1 MTVSVS
7 TSIPETAFNRRTVEG
22 KPLTN
27 DIQLANQIKLN
38 LGAGQKEEHNVQK
51 IEEKQPELSSNSNS
65 RKYQSRSNLTQ
76 VAPFVNITFYL
87 L

>member
-7 TSIPETAFNRRTVEG
+7 TSIPETAFNRRTVES

-27 DIQLANQIKLN
+27 DIQLANQFKLN

-51 IEEKQPELSSNSNS
+51 IEEKQPEPVFKLEFQRVSIPIQLDPSC
-65 RKYQSRSNLTQ
+65 
-76 VAPFVNITFYL
+76 TFC
-87 L
+87 